1 VKTIQKTTDS
11 GGYLLRTKIRSA
23 IEYLDQL
30 YQYGQVGKNIINPLQ
45 QESFE
50 EEMPSLEG
58 VLED

>member
-1 VKTIQKTTDS
+1 VRTIQKTTDS
-11 GGYLLRTKIRSA
+11 GRYLLRTKIRSA

-30 YQYGQVGKNIINPLQ
+30 YQYGQVGKNSINPLQ